1 MENKFKITHTI
12 LFTKGWYE
20 HEHHDYNELWKDM
33 LPFLNE
39 DGYIIETLKEVVEL
53 LSYQIE
59 SHREVIS
66 DCRWRNN
73 PMSTLVQETRRYQWL
88 YNLDDVWV
96 AMFAVLY
103 GVLSCLDRDAF
114 LNEKPNYDKFKM
126 PKDLV
131 KRLKDEPNLIKDM
144 FENNCK

>member
-1 MENKFKITHTI
+1 MKKKFEITHTI
-12 LFTKGWYE
+12 LFAKGWYK

-39 DGYIIETLKEVVEL
+39 DGYIIETLKEVVDF

-73 PMSTLVQETRRYQWL
+73 PMSTLVQETANYQRL
-88 YNLDDVWV
+88 YHLDNVWV

-103 GVLSCLDRDAF
+103 SVLLFLDSNAF
-114 LNEKPNYDKFKM
+114 LNEKPNYDKFQM
-126 PKDLV
+126 PKYLAE
-131 KRLKDEPNLIKDM
+131 RMKDEPNFIEDM
-144 FENNCK
+144 FENLN